1 MSRRIN
7 PEKLLQSPRLN
18 PENLLHQSRK
28 FCVENPETWEPKW
41 AQKNPDLPSE
51 NRLDLERGRRVTGRD
66 PAGYLARYLV
76 GYSARHRARH
86 PAESSRTGRPSQN
99 YQWRPIRRCG
109 GARVKIVGWID
120 LGIARWKYWVLERR
134 SSGSLGFWKSNLIRL
149 MPSWLIR
156 GGAGP
161 YESESPFSLNKS

>member
-1 MSRRIN
+1 MKTKKSVWGIRKRESRN
-7 PEKLLQSPRLN
+7 GHN
-18 PENLLHQSRK
+18 
-28 FCVENPETWEPKW
+28 
-41 AQKNPDLPSE
+41 KNPDLPSE

-66 PAGYLARYLV
+66 PAGFLARYLV

-109 GARVKIVGWID
+109 GARVKIVGRID

-134 SSGSLGFWKSNLIRL
+134 SSGNLGFWKSKLIRL

-161 YESESPFSLNKS
+161 YESEFPF